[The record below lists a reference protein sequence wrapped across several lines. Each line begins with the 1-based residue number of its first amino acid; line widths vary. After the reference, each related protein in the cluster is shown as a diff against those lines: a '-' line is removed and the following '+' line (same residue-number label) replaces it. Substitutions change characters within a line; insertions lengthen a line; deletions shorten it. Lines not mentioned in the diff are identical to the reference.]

1 MYAGTVRATFDRL
14 SSPRGDGFPG
24 SGDGLD
30 QMIGMGRSMNGTGC
44 SWTGHAGRPTIG
56 AALTLAAA
64 LALNSPPAVRQA
76 RAQQPPSPAEHL
88 GYAAG
93 ARFTD
98 VAAVGSYA
106 EALAAASP
114 SVRIERYGET
124 PEGRPL
130 LLLIVGREEALRDLS
145 DLERLRE
152 LTDPNRSAARARE
165 LASTSRAVV
174 WFTYGIHGDESSSTE
189 AALWTAWDLAVGTD
203 GVGAVLD
210 SLVVVI
216 DPVANPDGRD
226 RYVNW
231 YRSVR
236 GVEPNPEVSSTE
248 HSQPWPGGRYN
259 HYLFDLNRDW
269 TWATQPETRARLE
282 QFARWRPAVHVD
294 FHEMGHESSY
304 FFFPAA
310 APVNPIYPESTT
322 RWAEYFGRE
331 NARVFDQRRWLYYT
345 AEQFDLFY
353 PGYGDSWPSLVGA
366 IGMTYE
372 QAGGGRAGLVVRR
385 SDDDLLTLSD
395 RLERHRVAGLS
406 TLRAAAARKTELLL
420 DFGRFHSDPGIEDAD
435 VLLVPA
441 AGTAIH
447 GLSSTLLAQ
456 GIQVERA
463 VQPFRAGTAP
473 HPGFT
478 ARSEFPEGT
487 LRVRAGQPRG
497 RLALTLLQPDV
508 PHPDSGPGRT
518 YDITAWS
525 LPYAFGVEAHTV
537 TGALRDASFTPLVTP
552 QESKLQRAPPS
563 SERPLGWLVAPTWD
577 AAGPVIEWLRRGGKA
592 RALHEGFELEGKR
605 WPAGTLF
612 VQADTA
618 AIERLLTAGLE
629 AHAIPVNTGWTGE
642 GPDLGTSRSSTLRA
656 PRIGVFRGEGVWPTS
671 FGAAWYFLERTA
683 GIPFDALDLHGLS
696 RLELDRW
703 DVLVV
708 PDGSPGRI
716 LDEADAQTLRGWLE
730 GGGTLVAFAS
740 SARWAGREIAGIEA
754 RSFEPDSLSDDDR
767 RLAALRTRE
776 QRREDYWDRS
786 VNGIVLPVRA
796 DDAHPLA
803 AGAGLGNADR
813 RQFVLHLD
821 DVVFEPSDG
830 FESVLAFEKGVR
842 AVSGVVSE
850 SKLEDLGASAW
861 LAAANVGRGKLVLF
875 ADDPLF
881 RLMWPSQFVL
891 FTNALLLGPNM

>member
-1 MYAGTVRATFDRL
+1 MF
-14 SSPRGDGFPG
+14 
-24 SGDGLD
+24 
-30 QMIGMGRSMNGTGC
+30 
-44 SWTGHAGRPTIG
+44 G
-56 AALTLAAA
+56 AALSLATVLAA
-64 LALNSPPAVRQA
+64 LSPAAVGDV
-76 RAQQPPSPAEHL
+76 RAQQPPSPAEDL

-98 VAAVGSYA
+98 VAAVKSYA

-114 SVRIERYGET
+114 RVRIQRYGET
-124 PEGRPL
+124 PEGRTL
-130 LLLIVGREEALRDLS
+130 LLLIVGREEALRDGS

-152 LTDPNRSAARARE
+152 LADPGRSAARVRE

-174 WFTYGIHGDESSSTE
+174 WLTYGIHGDESSSTE
-189 AALWTAWDLAVGTD
+189 AALWTAWDLAAGSD
-203 GVGAVLD
+203 GVDAVLD
-210 SLVVVI
+210 SLIVVI

-236 GVEPNPEVSSTE
+236 GAEPNPEISSSE

-269 TWATQPETRARLE
+269 TWATQPETRARIE
-282 QFARWRPAVHVD
+282 QFDRWLPAVHVD
-294 FHEMGHESSY
+294 FHEMGYESSY

-331 NARVFDQRRWLYYT
+331 NAREFDRRRWLYYT

-372 QAGGGRAGLVVRR
+372 QAGGGRAGLVVRQ
-385 SDDDLLTLSD
+385 SDGDLLTLSD
-395 RLERHRVAGLS
+395 RLERHRVAGLA

-420 DFGRFHSDPGIEDAD
+420 DFARFHSGPEAEDAD

-441 AGTAIH
+441 SGTAIR
-447 GLSSTLLAQ
+447 GLSGTLLAQ
-456 GIQVERA
+456 GIEVERA
-463 VQPFRAGTAP
+463 ERPFRAGTAP
-473 HPGFT
+473 HPGFS

-508 PHPDSGPGRT
+508 PHPDSGVGRT

-537 TGALRDASFTPLVTP
+537 TGALRDASFTPLVAP
-552 QESKLQRAPPS
+552 QPS
-563 SERPLGWLVAPTWD
+563 SLRTAPSAGRPLGWLVAPTWD
-577 AAGPVIEWLRRGGKA
+577 AAGPVIDWLRRGGRA
-592 RALHEGFELEGKR
+592 RALQEGFALEGRR
-605 WPAGTLF
+605 WPAGTIFLH
-612 VQADTA
+612 ADTA
-618 AIERLLTAGLE
+618 AIERILSAGLE
-629 AHAIPVNTGWTGE
+629 THAVAVSTGWTGE
-642 GPDLGTSRSSTLRA
+642 GPDLGTSRSSSLRA
-656 PRIGVFRGEGVWPTS
+656 PSIGVFRGEGVWPTS
-671 FGAAWYFLERTA
+671 YGAAWYFLERTA
-683 GIPFDALDLHGLS
+683 GIPFDALDLSGLS

-703 DVLVV
+703 DVLVL
-708 PDGSPGRI
+708 PDGSPGRV
-716 LDEADAQTLRGWLE
+716 LDESAVEALRGWVA

-740 SARWAGREIAGIEA
+740 SARWAGREIAEVEA
-754 RSFEPDSLSDDDR
+754 RSAEPDSLSDEDR
-767 RLAALRTRE
+767 RVAALRTRD

-796 DDAHPLA
+796 DEAHPLA
-803 AGAGLGNADR
+803 AGAGLGNAGR
-813 RQFVLHLD
+813 RQFVLHLND
-821 DVVFEPSDG
+821 LVFEPSAG

-861 LAAANVGRGKLVLF
+861 LVAAGVDRGKVVLF